1 MRPHKCPP
9 LRRQLSFLLNAARGT
24 CPGGGCGSQL
34 LRGEQARRTTS
45 GLASLKR
52 HLICRLRDAKPL
64 CVSPLCLQLKPSDS
78 VSPGRQGTIGTG
90 IQTPCTGI
98 KALALSSP
106 ARDALAG
113 SKGAGLGPERSSGSL
128 VRSPREAGRRRETDP
143 LGWRPLLGDHVGPDS
158 SCVPTA
164 TQGTFRL

>member
-1 MRPHKCPP
+1 MPAPKK
-9 LRRQLSFLLNAARGT
+9 AAFIPAQRGSGNL
-24 CPGGGCGSQL
+24 PWGRMWLPAAAGGAG
-34 LRGEQARRTTS
+34 AP
-45 GLASLKR
+45 R
-52 HLICRLRDAKPL
+52 HIWAGIFEETLIICRLRDAKPL

-164 TQGTFRL
+164 TRGTFRL